1 MALAGRPDSIR
12 ATPIPGA
19 MEQHMTTHLIPRAW
33 RGALVALGLATAGI
47 AHAATD
53 YYLQIDGIK
62 GESVD
67 RHHEDWIDIE
77 SFSWGLTLV
86 TGSSGGGSTSGK
98 ATFSDLS
105 WSQVVDIS
113 TPKFFVNV
121 ATGKHM
127 PKVTLDVT
135 RTSAKGGA
143 ESFFQMIFTD
153 TVGTGLSLGGG
164 GDDIWANASMTSGT
178 TVKLRYRPESKA
190 GGFGNWVEG
199 SFNIQTN
206 STKALFSGDETVLLG
221 LFGAGGNIDFDA
233 SAITPVPEPA
243 SALLLVGGLALLAF
257 RRQRA
262 G

>member
-1 MALAGRPDSIR
+1 
-12 ATPIPGA
+12 
-19 MEQHMTTHLIPRAW
+19 MTTHLIARTW
-33 RGALVALGLATAGI
+33 RSALVAVGLAAAGL

-67 RHHEDWIDIE
+67 RDHKDWIDIE

-86 TGSSGGGSTSGK
+86 TGVGGGGGSGAGK
-98 ATFSDLS
+98 ATFSDLA
-105 WSQVVDIS
+105 WTQAVDIS

-135 RTSAKGGA
+135 RTSGKGGA

-153 TVGTGLSLGGG
+153 TIGTGLSLGGG
-164 GDDIWANASMTSGT
+164 GDDILANASMTSGA

-221 LFGAGGNIDFDA
+221 LFGAGGNIAFDA
-233 SAITPVPEPA
+233 GAITPVPEPA
-243 SALLLVGGLALLAF
+243 SALLLAGGLALLAF

>member
-1 MALAGRPDSIR
+1 
-12 ATPIPGA
+12 
-19 MEQHMTTHLIPRAW
+19 MTTHLIPRAW
-33 RGALVALGLATAGI
+33 RGALIALGLATAGL

-53 YYLQIDGIK
+53 YFLQIDGIK
-62 GESVD
+62 GESVE
-67 RHHEDWIDIE
+67 RSHKDWIDIE

-86 TGSSGGGSTSGK
+86 TGSGGGGSTSGK
-98 ATFSDLS
+98 ATFSDLA
-105 WSQVVDIS
+105 WTQGVDIS

-121 ATGKHM
+121 ATGKHL

-135 RTSAKGGA
+135 RTSPKGGA

-153 TVGTGLSLGGG
+153 TIGTGLSLGGG
-164 GDDIWANASMTSGT
+164 GDDVMVSASMTSGT
-178 TVKLRYRPESKA
+178 SVKLRYRPESKA
-190 GGFGNWVEG
+190 GGFGDWVEG

-221 LFGAGGNIDFDA
+221 LFGAGGNIAFDA
-233 SAITPVPEPA
+233 GAITPVPEPA
-243 SALLLVGGLALLAF
+243 SAALLLGGLALLAL